1 MNKKYSL
8 KTIIIAVCVCVAVA
22 VMLTSVL
29 FAFVIVPMREGKL
42 NQYNQKMLEINSL
55 VEQYYMGDIDKEL
68 MKDCLSYGYVA
79 GLNDKY
85 AAYIPASD
93 AAANNN
99 SMMGYNTGIGVQ
111 VTAHPDT
118 GNIYVSEVH
127 RDSPADKAGI
137 KSGDQITALDGQS
150 VAENGYSWALEYIPS
165 VPLGEK
171 ITADILRS
179 GTTLKVEIELT
190 MYVAQTVFYEKI
202 EDIGYIAITSFN
214 DKTVEQFKQAVDSLV
229 EQKAAGLIFDVRGNG
244 GGTLDSV
251 RQMVDYLVPEGLI
264 VKVDYKGDNTDETY
278 LSDAHEINLPMAVLT
293 DENSASASELFTQ
306 SLIDFNKA
314 VTVGRKTYGKGVVQT
329 TFTLSDGSQVR
340 FTVAKYY
347 TNSGTC
353 VDGEGI
359 TPTVPVEWSEDE
371 LKYRFVNGIRVDK
384 DYLAAVKY
392 LKAQ

>member
-8 KTIIIAVCVCVAVA
+8 KTLVIAVCVCVAVA

-29 FAFVIVPMREGKL
+29 FAFVIVPLREGRL
-42 NQYNQKMLEINSL
+42 NQYNQKLLEINSL
-55 VEQYYMGDIDKEL
+55 VEKYYMGDVDEEV
-68 MKDCLSYGYVA
+68 MKDCLAYGYVA
-79 GLNDKY
+79 GLNDRY
-85 AAYIPASD
+85 AGYITASD
-93 AAANNN
+93 AEANKN

-127 RDSPADKAGI
+127 SESPADKAGI
-137 KSGDQITALDGQS
+137 KKGDQITALDGQS
-150 VAENGYSWALEYIPS
+150 VAEKGYSWALEYIPTI
-165 VPLGEK
+165 PLGDK
-171 ITADILRS
+171 ITVDVLRS
-179 GTTLKVEIELT
+179 GTTLTVEIELSV
-190 MYVAQTVFYEKI
+190 YVAQTVFYEKI
-202 EDIGYIAITSFN
+202 DDMGYIAITSFN
-214 DKTVEQFKQAVDSLV
+214 DKTVEQFKNAVDSLI
-229 EQKAAGLIFDVRGNG
+229 EQNAAGLIFDVRGNA
-244 GGTLDSV
+244 GGTLNSV

-264 VKVDYKGDNTDETY
+264 VKVDYKDDNVDETY
-278 LSDAHEINLPMAVLT
+278 LSDAHEIDIPMAVLT
-293 DENSASASELFTQ
+293 DENSASASELFAQ

-359 TPTVPVEWSEDE
+359 TPTVPIEWTEDE
-371 LKYRFVNGIRVDK
+371 LKYRYVNGIRADK